1 MRNDWICW
9 IDSRTIKKGRVL
21 VLDGSLVPLCSKCL
35 DACMRSNDVLKKIE
49 KGTKLCAD
57 YLNADSPL
65 LVRGRSATH
74 FENVPERL
82 LVSGGIDFYRADGP
96 AQVVGRSAP
105 LTQNYTRDVASLV
118 GLMV

>member
-1 MRNDWICW
+1 M
-9 IDSRTIKKGRVL
+9 VF
-21 VLDGSLVPLCSKCL
+21 
-35 DACMRSNDVLKKIE
+35 LKRLK

-82 LVSGGIDFYRADGP
+82 LVSGGIDFYRADGL
-96 AQVVGRSAP
+96 AQVVGRSAS
-105 LTQNYTRDVASLV
+105 LTQNCTRDNASLV
-118 GLMV
+118 GLKV